1 MNRRAFT
8 LIELLVVIAI
18 IAVLAA
24 ILFPVFSQAKAAAK
38 KTECLSNIRQI
49 GLANLMYAG
58 DSDETYVGDEVKGA
72 DRTYYWGDLLDK
84 YIRGASAKDEKRG
97 EELENCPIAGVE
109 FEDTEPWTY
118 SYAINNVREG
128 DGDFVG
134 AAWSRASEIRK
145 PASIIFA
152 VDGWPTPEKEGDDS
166 DREEISWILGKRKS
180 AINSLDDG
188 NPRHNG
194 TFSIVFCDGHAT
206 NRKREMRGNSFTGG
220 TTDSEWAA
228 RQDD

>member
-24 ILFPVFSQAKAAAK
+24 ILFPVFSQAKASAK
-38 KTECLSNIRQI
+38 RTECLSNIRQI

-58 DSDETYVGDEVKGA
+58 DADETYVGDEVKSGPN
-72 DRTYYWGDLLDK
+72 TYYWGDLLDK
-84 YIRGASAKDEKRG
+84 YIRGGGSQEKRG
-97 EELENCPIAGVE
+97 EELESCPTAGID

-118 SYAINNVREG
+118 SYAINNVREN

-145 PASIIFA
+145 PSQIVFA
-152 VDGWPTPEKEGDDS
+152 VDGWPTDEKEGDES
-166 DREEISWILGKRKS
+166 DREEISWTVGKRQAS
-180 AINSLDDG
+180 SHPLDDG
-188 NPRHNG
+188 NPRHLG

-206 NRKREMRGNSFTGG
+206 NRKRERRGNLFVGG
-220 TTDSEWAA
+220 TTDAEWAA